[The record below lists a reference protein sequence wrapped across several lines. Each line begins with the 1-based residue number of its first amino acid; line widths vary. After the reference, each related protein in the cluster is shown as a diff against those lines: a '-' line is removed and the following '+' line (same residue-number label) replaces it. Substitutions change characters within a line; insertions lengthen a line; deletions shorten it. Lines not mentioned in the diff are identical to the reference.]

1 MITLKKLKWDNCFSY
16 GSDNELDL
24 SSDIV
29 TQLVGTNGTGKSS
42 IPLILEE
49 VLFNKNSKGIKK
61 ADIPNRE
68 VNNGYDISL
77 TFDVVDDQYE
87 IDVVR
92 RANIKVKLYK
102 NGEDISSHTATN
114 TYKTLEQIIG
124 IDFKTFSQIVYQ
136 NTNASLQ
143 FLTATDTNRK
153 RFLID
158 LLQLDDYVKY
168 FEVFKEL
175 SRTLGGDVSR
185 IQGKIDTIIKWLND
199 NKLEDTSLLPKL
211 DLPFY
216 SEEDEESLRSLQI
229 EMENISEITKKINQN
244 NLYKSQLESIDI
256 GLAKEF
262 LSMNDYEDTSD
273 LKQSLGELTSR
284 ASLENKMIK
293 KYTDLQ
299 EMDQGRCPTCEQPVD
314 YEFISTQLKNHI
326 SEKNSF
332 VERIDAVKNSIS
344 RIEKTNNTFTQM
356 KEMVDN
362 YEDLLRSVDM
372 TLANEVPNS
381 NELQEK
387 IEKIKGRIRD
397 RKSRVEE
404 IIAENEKR
412 ERHNTRLSIIQEQ
425 QTDFENQLDELSTSI
440 GEIEDKLSHVEILKK
455 AFSTNGL
462 LAYKIENLVK
472 DLEVLTNEYLAEL
485 SDGRFS
491 LEFVVLND
499 KLNVEIDDNGK
510 KVDILA
516 LSAGE
521 LARVNTSTLL
531 AIRKLMSSISKS
543 RINVLFLDEVTNV
556 LDELGKERMVE
567 ILLREENLNTY
578 IVSHGWTHPLLSKI
592 EVIKED
598 KISRLDGQS

>member
-299 EMDQGRCPTCEQPVD
+299 EMDEGRCPTCEQPVD
-314 YEFISTQLKNHI
+314 YEFISTQLRNHI
-326 SEKNSF
+326 SEKNGF

-425 QTDFENQLDELSTSI
+425 QTDFENQLDDLSASI

>member
-1 MITLKKLKWDNCFSY
+1 MITLKKLEWSNCFSY
-16 GSDNELDL
+16 GSDNILDL
-24 SSDIV
+24 NDSIV

-68 VNNGYDISL
+68 VNNGYDIALS
-77 TFDVVDDQYE
+77 FSVNDDEYL

-92 RANIKVKLYK
+92 RTNIKVKLYK
-102 NGEDISSHTATN
+102 NEEDISSHTATA
-114 TYKTLEQIIG
+114 TYKTLEAIIG

-153 RFLID
+153 KFLID
-158 LLQLDDYVKY
+158 LLQLDNYVKF

-175 SRTLGGDVSR
+175 SRNLAGDVSH
-185 IQGKIDTIIKWLND
+185 IQGKIDTIDKWLSD
-199 NKLEDTSLLPKL
+199 NYLEDTSLLSKL
-211 DLPFY
+211 ELPFY
-216 SEEDEESLRSLQI
+216 SEEDEETLRSLQI
-229 EMENISEITKKINQN
+229 EFENISEITKKINQN
-244 NLYKSQLESIDI
+244 NLYKSQLESIDL
-256 GLAKEF
+256 GLAKEYV
-262 LSMNDYEDTSD
+262 SENEWQDTEH
-273 LKQSLGELTSR
+273 LLQQIGEIKSQGSQEVR
-284 ASLENKMIK
+284 MIK
-293 KYTDLQ
+293 KYTDLL
-299 EMDQGRCPTCEQPVD
+299 DVDDAGCPTCGQEIDLAFIEQELKRHQETKEE
-314 YEFISTQLKNHI
+314 YTAQLELVNENLGEINKANI
-326 SEKNSF
+326 LF
-332 VERIDAVKNSIS
+332 
-344 RIEKTNNTFTQM
+344 
-356 KEMVDN
+356 KEMQQKISSWEEIYRQIDHS
-362 YEDLLRSVDM
+362 LP
-372 TLANEVPNS
+372 TEVPNDT
-381 NELQEK
+381 ELTEK
-387 IEKIKGRIRD
+387 ITKLKTRIRE
-397 RKSRVEE
+397 RQSRVEE
-404 IIAENEKR
+404 VITENER
-412 ERHNTRLSIIQEQ
+412 IERHNTRLAIIEEQ
-425 QTDFENQLDELSTSI
+425 QTDFEEQHKSLTADITEV
-440 GEIEDKLSHVEILKK
+440 EDKLGHVEILKK

-472 DLEVLTNEYLAEL
+472 DLEELTNEYLAEL

-491 LEFVVLND
+491 LQFVVLND

-510 KVDILA
+510 TVDILA

-556 LDELGKERMVE
+556 LDEGGKERLVE

-592 EVIKED
+592 DIIKEQ
-598 KISRLDGQS
+598 KISRLDG

>member
-299 EMDQGRCPTCEQPVD
+299 EMDEGRCPTCEQPVD
-314 YEFISTQLKNHI
+314 YEFISTQLRNHI
-326 SEKNSF
+326 SEKNGF

-344 RIEKTNNTFTQM
+344 RIENTNNTFTQM
-356 KEMVDN
+356 KEKVDN

-425 QTDFENQLDELSTSI
+425 QTDFENQLDELSASI

>member
-1 MITLKKLKWDNCFSY
+1 MITLKKLQWSNCFSY
-16 GSDNELDL
+16 GADNELDL
-24 SSDIV
+24 TESIV

-77 TFDVVDDQYE
+77 SFDVVDDEYQ

-92 RANIKVKLYK
+92 RGNIKVKFYK

-114 TYKTLEQIIG
+114 TYKTLEEIIG
-124 IDFKTFSQIVYQ
+124 IDHKTFSQIVYQ

-158 LLQLDDYVKY
+158 LLQLNKYVEY
-168 FEVFKEL
+168 FEVFKDLARSSGSEATRL
-175 SRTLGGDVSR
+175 
-185 IQGKIDTIIKWLND
+185 QGKIDTIVKWLSD
-199 NKLEDTSLLPKL
+199 NKMDDTSLLSKI
-211 DLPFY
+211 DLPFQ
-216 SEEDEESLRSLQI
+216 SEENEKTLRSYI
-229 EMENISEITKKINQN
+229 REYENISETNRKINRN
-244 NLYKSQLESIDI
+244 NFIREQLEEIDLASYKQQLQEHTTSIDVTPI
-256 GLAKEF
+256 NKEIT
-262 LSMNDYEDTSD
+262 LSRYQMNEH
-273 LKQSLGELTSR
+273 KN
-284 ASLENKMIK
+284 SLEEYGTLKG
-293 KYTDLQ
+293 
-299 EMDQGRCPTCEQPVD
+299 ECPTCHQDIDEAFVQEQIVHHTTQVTHYNDIVKKLTVEKQEADKVNKIRIIASRKVDEWEDLFRDIDRTIPVSIVD
-314 YEFISTQLKNHI
+314 EQELKSNI
-326 SEKNSF
+326 VKLKTKIKE
-332 VERIDAVKNSIS
+332 ERDSLQEVIKQN
-344 RIEKTNNTFTQM
+344 
-356 KEMVDN
+356 EMV
-362 YEDLLRSVDM
+362 
-372 TLANEVPNS
+372 
-381 NELQEK
+381 
-387 IEKIKGRIRD
+387 
-397 RKSRVEE
+397 
-404 IIAENEKR
+404 
-412 ERHNTRLSIIQEQ
+412 ERHNTRMSIIEEQ
-425 QTDFENQLDELSTSI
+425 QQDFEDQLTTLTS
-440 GEIEDKLSHVEILKK
+440 EIKVVQNKFGHIEILKK

-472 DLEVLTNEYLAEL
+472 DLEELTNEYLAEL

-510 KVDILA
+510 PVDILA

-556 LDELGKERMVE
+556 LDELGKEKLVE
-567 ILLREENLNTY
+567 NLLREENLNTY

-592 EVIKED
+592 EVVKED
-598 KISRLDGQS
+598 KISHLDG

>member
-1 MITLKKLKWDNCFSY
+1 MITLKKLEWSNCFSY
-16 GSDNELDL
+16 GSNNILDL
-24 SSDIV
+24 NDSIV

-68 VNNGYDISL
+68 VNNGYDIALSFSVNDEEYL
-77 TFDVVDDQYE
+77 

-92 RANIKVKLYK
+92 RTNIKVKLYK
-102 NGEDISSHTATN
+102 NEEDISSHTATA
-114 TYKTLEQIIG
+114 TYKTLEAIIG

-153 RFLID
+153 KFLID
-158 LLQLDDYVKY
+158 LLQLDNYVKF

-175 SRTLGGDVSR
+175 SRNLAGDVSR
-185 IQGKIDTIIKWLND
+185 IQGKIDTIDKWLSD
-199 NKLEDTSLLPKL
+199 NYLEDTSLLSKL
-211 DLPFY
+211 ELPFY
-216 SEEDEESLRSLQI
+216 SEEDENTLRSLQI
-229 EMENISEITKKINQN
+229 EFQNISEITKKINQN
-244 NLYKSQLESIDI
+244 NLYKSQLESIDL
-256 GLAKEF
+256 GLAKEYV
-262 LSMNDYEDTSD
+262 SENEWQDTEH
-273 LKQSLGELTSR
+273 LLQQIGEIKSQGSQEVR
-284 ASLENKMIK
+284 MIK
-293 KYTDLQ
+293 KYTDLL
-299 EMDQGRCPTCEQPVD
+299 DVDDAGCPTCGQEIDLAFIEQELKRHQETKEE
-314 YEFISTQLKNHI
+314 YTAQLELVNENLAEINKANLL
-326 SEKNSF
+326 F
-332 VERIDAVKNSIS
+332 
-344 RIEKTNNTFTQM
+344 
-356 KEMVDN
+356 KEMQQKISSWEEIYRQIDH
-362 YEDLLRSVDM
+362 
-372 TLANEVPNS
+372 TLPTEVPNDT
-381 NELQEK
+381 ELTEK
-387 IEKIKGRIRD
+387 ITKLKTRIND
-397 RKSRVEE
+397 RRSRVEE
-404 IIAENEKR
+404 VITENER
-412 ERHNTRLSIIQEQ
+412 IERHNTRLAIIEEQ
-425 QTDFENQLDELSTSI
+425 QTDFEEQHKSLTADITEV
-440 GEIEDKLSHVEILKK
+440 EDKLGHVEILKK

-472 DLEVLTNEYLAEL
+472 DLEELTNEYLAEL

-491 LEFVVLND
+491 LQFVVLND

-510 KVDILA
+510 TVDILA

-556 LDELGKERMVE
+556 LDEGGKERLVE

-592 EVIKED
+592 DIIKEQ
-598 KISRLDGQS
+598 KISRLDG

>member
-1 MITLKKLKWDNCFSY
+1 MITLKKLQWSNCFSY
-16 GSDNELDL
+16 GADNELDL
-24 SSDIV
+24 TESIV

-77 TFDVVDDQYE
+77 SFDVVDDEYE

-92 RANIKVKLYK
+92 RGNIKVKLYK

-114 TYKTLEQIIG
+114 TYKTVEEVIG
-124 IDFKTFSQIVYQ
+124 IDHKTFSQIVYQ

-158 LLQLDDYVKY
+158 LLQLNKYVEY
-168 FEVFKEL
+168 FEVFKDL
-175 SRTLGGDVSR
+175 ARTSGTDATRL
-185 IQGKIDTIIKWLND
+185 QGKIDTINKWLLD
-199 NKLEDTSLLPKL
+199 NKMENTSLLSKI
-211 DLPFY
+211 DLPFV
-216 SEEDEESLRSLQI
+216 SEEDDKTLRSLMI
-229 EMENISEITKKINQN
+229 EYENISEINKKINKN
-244 NLYKSQLESIDI
+244 NFTKEQLSEIDVTSYKEQLGEYTKDTDI
-256 GLAKEF
+256 APLSKGITLAKYKTNEHK
-262 LSMNDYEDTSD
+262 S
-273 LKQSLGELTSR
+273 
-284 ASLENKMIK
+284 SLEEYQTMKG
-293 KYTDLQ
+293 
-299 EMDQGRCPTCEQPVD
+299 ECPTCHQDIDEAFVQNQIEHHSAKIEEHDAIGKQLASEKEEGTRINTIRIIARRKIEEWEDLFRDIDNSLPTEILD
-314 YEFISTQLKNHI
+314 AEQLKSDI
-326 SEKNSF
+326 
-332 VERIDAVKNSIS
+332 
-344 RIEKTNNTFTQM
+344 IELKT
-356 KEMVDN
+356 
-362 YEDLLRSVDM
+362 
-372 TLANEVPNS
+372 
-381 NELQEK
+381 
-387 IEKIKGRIRD
+387 KIKDSRD
-397 RKSRVEE
+397 AWEDVA
-404 IIAENEKR
+404 AENER
-412 ERHNTRLSIIQEQ
+412 IERHNTRISIIEEQ
-425 QTDFENQLDELSTSI
+425 QQDFEDQLAALIDEISTVENRL
-440 GEIEDKLSHVEILKK
+440 GHLEILKK

-472 DLEVLTNEYLAEL
+472 DLEELTNEYLAEL

-510 KVDILA
+510 PVDILA

-543 RINVLFLDEVTNV
+543 RINALFLDEVTNV
-556 LDELGKERMVE
+556 LDELGKEKLVE

-598 KISRLDGQS
+598 KVSHLDG

>member
-1 MITLKKLKWDNCFSY
+1 VITLKKLEWSNCFSY
-16 GSDNELDL
+16 GSENILDL
-24 SSDIV
+24 NDSIV

-77 TFDVVDDQYE
+77 SFSVNEDEYL

-102 NGEDISSHTATN
+102 NEEDISSHTATA
-114 TYKTLEQIIG
+114 TYKTLEEVIG

-153 RFLID
+153 KFLID
-158 LLQLDDYVKY
+158 LLQLDNYVK
-168 FEVFKEL
+168 FFDVFKEL
-175 SRTLGGDVSR
+175 SRNLSGEVSR
-185 IQGKIDTIIKWLND
+185 IQGKIDTIDKWLSD
-199 NKLEDTSLLPKL
+199 NYLEDTSLLSKME
-211 DLPFY
+211 LPFY
-216 SEEDEESLRSLQI
+216 SEEDEETLRSLQI
-229 EMENISEITKKINQN
+229 EFENISEISKKINQN
-244 NLYKSQLESIDI
+244 NLYKNQLESIDL
-256 GLAKEF
+256 GLAKE
-262 LSMNDYEDTSD
+262 YIAKTEWQDTE
-273 LKQSLGELTSR
+273 SLVEEIGEIKSQGSQEVR
-284 ASLENKMIK
+284 MIK
-293 KYTDLQ
+293 KYTDLL
-299 EMDQGRCPTCEQPVD
+299 DVDDAGCPTCGQD
-314 YEFISTQLKNHI
+314 IDMAFIQQELKRHEMAKEAYSTQLESANDNLGEINKAN
-326 SEKNSF
+326 K
-332 VERIDAVKNSIS
+332 
-344 RIEKTNNTFTQM
+344 M
-356 KEMVDN
+356 LKEMQQRINNWETIYRNIDHS
-362 YEDLLRSVDM
+362 LPS
-372 TLANEVPNS
+372 EVPNDY
-381 NELQEK
+381 ELSEK
-387 IEKIKGRIRD
+387 ITKLKIRIRD
-397 RKSRVEE
+397 RRDRVEE
-404 IIAENEKR
+404 VIAENER
-412 ERHNTRLSIIQEQ
+412 VERHNTRLSIIEEQ
-425 QTDFENQLDELSTSI
+425 QTDFEEQHKSLTSDI
-440 GEIEDKLSHVEILKK
+440 TEVENKLGHVEILKK

-472 DLEVLTNEYLAEL
+472 DLEELTNEYLAEL

-556 LDELGKERMVE
+556 LDEQGKERLVE
-567 ILLREENLNTY
+567 LLLGEENLNTY

-592 EVIKED
+592 DIIKEE
-598 KISRLDGQS
+598 KISRLELG

>member
-1 MITLKKLKWDNCFSY
+1 MITLKKLQWSNCFSY
-16 GSDNELDL
+16 GSDNELNL
-24 SSDIV
+24 TESIV

-77 TFDVVDDQYE
+77 TFDVVDDSYK

-92 RANIKVKLYK
+92 RGNIKVKLYK

-114 TYKTLEQIIG
+114 TYKTLEEVIG
-124 IDFKTFSQIVYQ
+124 IDHKTFSQIVYQ

-158 LLQLDDYVKY
+158 LLQLDNYVKY
-168 FEVFKEL
+168 FEVFKDLARSIGSEA
-175 SRTLGGDVSR
+175 TLV
-185 IQGKIDTIIKWLND
+185 QGKIDTINKWLLD
-199 NKLEDTSLLPKL
+199 NKMEDTSLLSKI
-211 DLPFY
+211 DLPFV
-216 SEEDEESLRSLQI
+216 SEEDDKTLRSLMI
-229 EMENISEITKKINQN
+229 EYENISEINKKINKN
-244 NLYKSQLESIDI
+244 NFTKEQLSEIDVTSYKEQLEEYTKDIDVAPLNKEITLAKYKSNEHLSS
-256 GLAKEF
+256 LKEYN
-262 LSMNDYEDTSD
+262 LM
-273 LKQSLGELTSR
+273 KGE
-284 ASLENKMIK
+284 
-293 KYTDLQ
+293 
-299 EMDQGRCPTCEQPVD
+299 CPTCHQDIDEA
-314 YEFISTQLKNHI
+314 
-326 SEKNSF
+326 F
-332 VERIDAVKNSIS
+332 V
-344 RIEKTNNTFTQM
+344 
-356 KEMVDN
+356 
-362 YEDLLRSVDM
+362 
-372 TLANEVPNS
+372 
-381 NELQEK
+381 QEK
-387 IEKIKGRIRD
+387 IEYHTTREKHYKEVVLTLSKDKEEATRINTIRIVAKRKIEEWEDLFRDIDNTLPVEILDAEQLKIDINKLQTKIRED
-397 RKSRVEE
+397 REAWETIV
-404 IIAENEKR
+404 AENER
-412 ERHNTRLSIIQEQ
+412 IERHNTRISIIEEQ
-425 QTDFENQLDELSTSI
+425 QQDFEDQLSTLIEEIS
-440 GEIEDKLSHVEILKK
+440 EIEEKLGHIEILKK

-472 DLEVLTNEYLAEL
+472 DLEELTNEYLADL

-510 KVDILA
+510 PVDILA

-521 LARVNTSTLL
+521 LARVNTATLL

-556 LDELGKERMVE
+556 LDELGKEKLVE

-598 KISRLDGQS
+598 KISHLDG

>member
-314 YEFISTQLKNHI
+314 YEFISTQLRNHI

-332 VERIDAVKNSIS
+332 IERIDAVKNSIS
-344 RIEKTNNTFTQM
+344 RIENTNNTFTQM
-356 KEMVDN
+356 KEKVDN

-425 QTDFENQLDELSTSI
+425 QTDFENQLDELSASI

-567 ILLREENLNTY
+567 ILLGEENLNTY

>member
-314 YEFISTQLKNHI
+314 YEFISTQLRNHI

-344 RIEKTNNTFTQM
+344 RIENTNNTFTQM
-356 KEMVDN
+356 KEKVDN